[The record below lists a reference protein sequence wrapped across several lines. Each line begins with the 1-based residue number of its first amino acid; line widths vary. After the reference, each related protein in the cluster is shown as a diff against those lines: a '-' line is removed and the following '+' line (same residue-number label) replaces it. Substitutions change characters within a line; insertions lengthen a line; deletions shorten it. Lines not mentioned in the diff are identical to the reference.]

1 MTRRIR
7 GRKFPQSAV
16 YAFAGGGGGGYTGP
30 GDINGA
36 AVAWYGLRAYNA
48 AYATGANPS
57 IDVVDSSGAN
67 TTTIKILAGG
77 DLDYAALATFVG
89 AHGAA
94 SISKLYDQ
102 AGTRHM
108 TQATVANMPTF
119 QLSPAG
125 LTAGRGAMKFI
136 GSVPQGLVA
145 ASSMALTQPSTIAA
159 VGIRTSFPGSFS
171 TLFGDTG
178 GTGLLFNSTSGTL
191 IDYAGVTSGS
201 VTAAENT
208 WHSAQGVPNAT
219 ASKIDIDGTTT
230 TGLSSGGTGITTPC
244 VGVAGSSF
252 PLTGMIAEGGF
263 WSTDKSAN
271 FAAINAN
278 AHTYWGF

>member
-1 MTRRIR
+1 MLPSTPQLLVSTRI
-7 GRKFPQSAV
+7 PPAP
-16 YAFAGGGGGGYTGP
+16 GGGATYTGP

-67 TTTIKILAGG
+67 TTTIKILASG

-125 LTAGRGAMKFI
+125 LTAGRGAMKFL
-136 GSVPQGLVA
+136 GSASQGLAA
-145 ASSMALTQPSTIAA
+145 ASSMALSQPSTIAA
-159 VGIRTSFPGSFS
+159 VAIRTLFPSNS
-171 TLFGDTG
+171 SALFGDTG
-178 GTGLLFNSTSGTL
+178 VTGLAFFSTSGT
-191 IDYAGVTSGS
+191 IVDYAGVTTGTVS
-201 VTAAENT
+201 AAENT
-208 WHSAQGVPNAT
+208 WHSAQGVPNTT

-244 VGVAGSSF
+244 VGIAAGSF
-252 PLTGMIAEGGF
+252 PLTGMIVEGGF

-271 FAAINAN
+271 FATVNSN